1 MCFEAK
7 HHQRAISTGRD
18 LLSDTQQWS
27 GRLAHNLRFRC
38 EATSWRR
45 RRRWRQSCKREKER
59 VRKREREREKWTQFA
74 AAWQKKVRRRANR
87 ALATNPRRHHR
98 TPSLLSLL
106 ALVRVPRS
114 RISCP
119 AARGGDGGGVTSS
132 HPSPRASPR
141 RSRPVHPHPLPPRR
155 KGLWSPFLSSSALT
169 LAPYPPEMVSTFA
182 TEDEV
187 SR

>member
-1 MCFEAK
+1 LER
-7 HHQRAISTGRD
+7 HRRAVLTGRD
-18 LLSDTQQWS
+18 LLPDTQQWL
-27 GRLAHNLRFRC
+27 GRLVHNLRFRC

-45 RRRWRQSCKREKER
+45 RRRQWRRIEKRD
-59 VRKREREREKWTQFA
+59 RERERERWTRSAAA

-98 TPSLLSLL
+98 TPSPLSLPT
-106 ALVRVPRS
+106 LVHVPRS

-119 AARGGDGGGVTSS
+119 AARGGSGGGVTSS

-141 RSRPVHPHPLPPRR
+141 RSRPVHPHRLPPRR
-155 KGLWSPFLSSSALT
+155 KGLWSPFLLSSALT